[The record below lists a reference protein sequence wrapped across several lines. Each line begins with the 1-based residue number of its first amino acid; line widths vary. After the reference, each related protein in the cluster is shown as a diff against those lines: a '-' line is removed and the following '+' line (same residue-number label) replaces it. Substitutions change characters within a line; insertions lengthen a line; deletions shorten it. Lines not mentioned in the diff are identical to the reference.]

1 MGFDAEKMNPPGAK
15 IKVFGI
21 GGGGGNAVNTMIR
34 ANLEGVEFITAN
46 TDVQA
51 LRFSLAQQN
60 IQIGKELTKGLGA
73 GADPDVGRDAAL
85 EDRRDIEGVLKDA
98 DMVFITAGMG
108 GGTGTG
114 GAAVIAQIARELGAL
129 TVAVVTKPFHFE
141 GKRRRKH
148 AELGIARLRE
158 SVDTLI
164 TIPNQRLLQ
173 IATPDLSMIDAFKM
187 ADNVL
192 VNAVRGISDIIN
204 IPGTVNVDFADVKTV
219 MSNMGHSLMGIG
231 HASGPNRA
239 AEAARMAIS
248 SPLLEDIDIQGATGI
263 LINITAGS
271 SITLMEV
278 NEACSIIQD
287 SAHEDA
293 NIIFGAVI
301 DENLGETIRVT
312 VIATGFPVDSSAED
326 TSSPAIIRPVQ
337 TKIFSPD
344 YATGGFSPVT
354 SARQAVETQRAEPKP
369 EVVPTQQAISEA
381 QELAKWTIQQ
391 IDSHVPRSSETSV
404 NHPSI
409 PEFED
414 VAPLTQQ
421 DSGSFTVID
430 DFKLDPE
437 EAAEEDRDVVSDTY
451 VWEDLEEPSD
461 EPLAAAAPEQ
471 PVAPVVSEPAT
482 QKTSNPVALEV
493 AGDEVAGTQAA
504 GFNGDTASWIFD
516 SSFDGEPVRQGATQE
531 DAPIESF
538 FEGAGGLDITSEID
552 RKIDEALALAQKLR
566 SAGATARPHQT
577 QGQNATASDS
587 SSKPA
592 DEDIDMPAFLRSGN
606 SDIALD

>member
-1 MGFDAEKMNPPGAK
+1 MNFDAEKMNPPGAK

-51 LRFSLAQQN
+51 LRFSLAQEN

-85 EDRRDIEGVLKDA
+85 EDRRDIERVLGDA

-173 IATPDLSMIDAFKM
+173 IATPDLSMINAFKM

-231 HASGPNRA
+231 HATGPNRA

-301 DENLGETIRVT
+301 DESLNEAIRVT
-312 VIATGFPVDSSAED
+312 VIATGFPVDSQDLDNSAPVVVR
-326 TSSPAIIRPVQ
+326 PAPA
-337 TKIFSPD
+337 KIFSPD
-344 YATGGFSPVT
+344 YATGGLTTTTSFQTVAAKPILAETPQVT
-354 SARQAVETQRAEPKP
+354 ESAVVLET
-369 EVVPTQQAISEA
+369 ISQA
-381 QELAKWTIQQ
+381 QELTKWTIDQVEPQ
-391 IDSHVPRSSETSV
+391 VANDLATDYSYREEIVSDIDSSKE
-404 NHPSI
+404 I
-409 PEFED
+409 
-414 VAPLTQQ
+414 
-421 DSGSFTVID
+421 
-430 DFKLDPE
+430 LD
-437 EAAEEDRDVVSDTY
+437 AY
-451 VWEDLEEPSD
+451 VWEDEETEVPVVPI
-461 EPLAAAAPEQ
+461 EAAPI
-471 PVAPVVSEPAT
+471 AM
-482 QKTSNPVALEV
+482 EV
-493 AGDEVAGTQAA
+493 EAA
-504 GFNGDTASWIFD
+504 VPEAQTLASVDTASRIFD
-516 SSFDGEPVRQGATQE
+516 SSFEGEPMARTAQ
-531 DAPIESF
+531 DNAPIESF
-538 FEGAGGLDITSEID
+538 FEANGGLDITHEID

-566 SAGATARPHQT
+566 SAGAT
-577 QGQNATASDS
+577 
-587 SSKPA
+587 SKPQA
-592 DEDIDMPAFLRSGN
+592 APLAAMNQVRELGVDELDMPSFLRNGN

>member
-1 MGFDAEKMNPPGAK
+1 MAFDAENMNPPGAK

-34 ANLEGVEFITAN
+34 ANLEGVEFIAAN
-46 TDVQA
+46 TDIQA
-51 LRFSLAQQN
+51 LRFSLAVQN

-85 EDRRDIEGVLKDA
+85 EDRRDIENVLRDA

-141 GKRRRKH
+141 GRRRRKH

-231 HASGPNRA
+231 HAAGPKRA

-301 DENLGETIRVT
+301 DENLGDAIRVT
-312 VIATGFPVDSSAED
+312 VIATGFPVESQAADASHP
-326 TSSPAIIRPVQ
+326 TIIRPVAA
-337 TKIFSPD
+337 KIFSTD
-344 YATGGFSPVT
+344 YATGPRTVATPPNIPAHVTVNLEPNLAPTLHFAPEPVL
-354 SARQAVETQRAEPKP
+354 
-369 EVVPTQQAISEA
+369 QAISEA
-381 QELAKWTIQQ
+381 HELAKWTIQHGETGFITQ
-391 IDSHVPRSSETSV
+391 QVNPLADYNEADDLRDFSEICDDSAVVDESEISKGFEASETSKV
-404 NHPSI
+404 S
-409 PEFED
+409 E
-414 VAPLTQQ
+414 VAET
-421 DSGSFTVID
+421 SG
-430 DFKLDPE
+430 
-437 EAAEEDRDVVSDTY
+437 AY
-451 VWEDLEEPSD
+451 VWEEDFNEP
-461 EPLAAAAPEQ
+461 AAHVAAPIAAPYEV
-471 PVAPVVSEPAT
+471 PTPVV
-482 QKTSNPVALEV
+482 
-493 AGDEVAGTQAA
+493 AA
-504 GFNGDTASWIFD
+504 PSAAQQLQTNIASRIFD
-516 SSFDGEPVRQGATQE
+516 SSFDSDPVKPADQE
-531 DAPIESF
+531 EAPMESF
-538 FEGAGGLDITSEID
+538 FEACGGLNITNEID
-552 RKIDEALALAQKLR
+552 RKIDEALALAQRLR
-566 SAGATARPHQT
+566 NAGASA
-577 QGQNATASDS
+577 
-587 SSKPA
+587 KPLPQPVAQAKDLA
-592 DEDIDMPAFLRSGN
+592 DDDLGMPAFLRNGN

>member
-1 MGFDAEKMNPPGAK
+1 MGFDAENNNPPGAR

-51 LRFSLAQQN
+51 LRFSLAQNN

-73 GADPDVGRDAAL
+73 GADPDVGRDAAI
-85 EDRRDIEGVLKDA
+85 EDRQEIEGVIKDA

-129 TVAVVTKPFHFE
+129 TVAVVTKPFNFE
-141 GKRRRKH
+141 GRRRRKH

-158 SVDTLI
+158 CVDTLI
-164 TIPNQRLLQ
+164 TIPNQRLLE

-231 HASGPNRA
+231 HAAGTNRA

-301 DENLGETIRVT
+301 DENLGEAIRVT
-312 VIATGFPVDSSAED
+312 VIATGFPVDSD
-326 TSSPAIIRPVQ
+326 TLDKAAGPTIVKPFEKSIY
-337 TKIFSPD
+337 SPD
-344 YATGGFSPVT
+344 YATGNGIASIPKIVTPDLRVASQSSPAPLEPT
-354 SARQAVETQRAEPKP
+354 VETNMSPL
-369 EVVPTQQAISEA
+369 SNEA
-381 QELAKWTIQQ
+381 QELAKWTIGQMEESVDPASQ
-391 IDSHVPRSSETSV
+391 DDLQNHVTGDTSETEPRNLEITAVELSDDLDDSFVASV
-404 NHPSI
+404 AGENNDAW
-409 PEFED
+409 PEFES
-414 VAPLTQQ
+414 VASPYEAA
-421 DSGSFTVID
+421 DKANSSV
-430 DFKLDPE
+430 LDPVE
-437 EAAEEDRDVVSDTY
+437 PEVVPPQNVDIGVPSVSPGTSDCGNTAAR
-451 VWEDLEEPSD
+451 
-461 EPLAAAAPEQ
+461 
-471 PVAPVVSEPAT
+471 
-482 QKTSNPVALEV
+482 
-493 AGDEVAGTQAA
+493 
-504 GFNGDTASWIFD
+504 IFD
-516 SSFDGEPVRQGATQE
+516 ENFDGIDIQDAGPTG

-538 FEGAGGLDITSEID
+538 FNESGNLDITNEID
-552 RKIDEALALAQKLR
+552 RKIDEALALAQRLR
-566 SAGATARPHQT
+566 SAGATAKAT
-577 QGQNATASDS
+577 QSGATGTD
-587 SSKPA
+587 
-592 DEDIDMPAFLRSGN
+592 DGILEDAELPAFMRSGN
-606 SDIALD
+606 SDISLD

>member
-1 MGFDAEKMNPPGAK
+1 MSFDAEKMNPPGAK

-46 TDVQA
+46 TDIQA

-231 HASGPNRA
+231 HAAGPNRA

-301 DENLGETIRVT
+301 DEGLSEAIRVT
-312 VIATGFPVDSSAED
+312 VIATGFPVDSRELDNSG
-326 TSSPAIIRPVQ
+326 PAIVRPAPAR
-337 TKIFSPD
+337 IFSPD
-344 YATGGFSPVT
+344 YATGGLNSSIISSPPPVAATHHVT
-354 SARQAVETQRAEPKP
+354 PPVIET
-369 EVVPTQQAISEA
+369 IGEA
-381 QELAKWTIQQ
+381 HELAKWTIQQ
-391 IDSHVPRSSETSV
+391 VESETGPVHPVTNDSAESFADYSCHEDSV
-404 NHPSI
+404 AN
-409 PEFED
+409 
-414 VAPLTQQ
+414 
-421 DSGSFTVID
+421 DS
-430 DFKLDPE
+430 E
-437 EAAEEDRDVVSDTY
+437 ESEEISDTY
-451 VWEDLEEPSD
+451 VWEELPTESPAPVEVAPV
-461 EPLAAAAPEQ
+461 AAAPE
-471 PVAPVVSEPAT
+471 VHVDSRA
-482 QKTSNPVALEV
+482 
-493 AGDEVAGTQAA
+493 DI
-504 GFNGDTASWIFD
+504 ASRIFD
-516 SSFDGEPVRQGATQE
+516 SSFDSSFEGEPVGARAVQ
-531 DAPIESF
+531 DNAPIESF
-538 FEGAGGLDITSEID
+538 FEANGGLDITNEID

-566 SAGATARPHQT
+566 SAGATAKAPMQAAPPVSPVHE
-577 QGQNATASDS
+577 S
-587 SSKPA
+587 SL
-592 DEDIDMPAFLRSGN
+592 DELDDMPSFLRNSN

>member
-1 MGFDAEKMNPPGAK
+1 MAFDAENMNPPGAK

-34 ANLEGVEFITAN
+34 ANLEGVEFIAAN
-46 TDVQA
+46 TDIQA
-51 LRFSLAQQN
+51 LRFSLAVQN
-60 IQIGKELTKGLGA
+60 IQIGKDLTKGLGA

-85 EDRRDIEGVLKDA
+85 EDRRDIENVLRDA

-141 GKRRRKH
+141 GRRRRKH

-231 HASGPNRA
+231 HAAGPKRA

-301 DENLGETIRVT
+301 DENLGDAIRVT
-312 VIATGFPVDSSAED
+312 VIATGFPVESQLADASHP
-326 TSSPAIIRPVQ
+326 TIVRPVAA
-337 TKIFSPD
+337 KIFSTD
-344 YATGGFSPVT
+344 YATGPRTVATLPNIAAQVPVT
-354 SARQAVETQRAEPKP
+354 LEPNLAPALHFAP
-369 EVVPTQQAISEA
+369 EPVLQAISEA
-381 QELAKWTIQQ
+381 HELAKWTIQ
-391 IDSHVPRSSETSV
+391 HGETSFITQPV
-404 NHPSI
+404 NPLADYSEADDLRDLHDFSAI
-409 PEFED
+409 CDDSAVADELEISKGFEASEVLEVAETSGAYVWEED
-414 VAPLTQQ
+414 FNGHVAPL
-421 DSGSFTVID
+421 
-430 DFKLDPE
+430 
-437 EAAEEDRDVVSDTY
+437 AA
-451 VWEDLEEPSD
+451 
-461 EPLAAAAPEQ
+461 PLAAPTAAPLAA
-471 PVAPVVSEPAT
+471 PYDVPTPGVAAQS
-482 QKTSNPVALEV
+482 
-493 AGDEVAGTQAA
+493 AA
-504 GFNGDTASWIFD
+504 QQLQTNIASRIFD
-516 SSFDGEPVRQGATQE
+516 SSFDSDPVKPAAQE
-531 DAPIESF
+531 EAPMESF
-538 FEGAGGLDITSEID
+538 FEACGGLNITNEID
-552 RKIDEALALAQKLR
+552 RKIDEALALAQRLR
-566 SAGATARPHQT
+566 NAGASA
-577 QGQNATASDS
+577 
-587 SSKPA
+587 KPQPQPVA
-592 DEDIDMPAFLRSGN
+592 QAKDLGDDDLDMPAFLRNGN

>member
-1 MGFDAEKMNPPGAK
+1 MSFDAEKTNPPGAK

-46 TDVQA
+46 TDIQA

-231 HASGPNRA
+231 HAAGPNRA

-301 DENLGETIRVT
+301 DEGLSEAIRVT
-312 VIATGFPVDSSAED
+312 VIATGFPVDSRELDNSG
-326 TSSPAIIRPVQ
+326 PAIVRPAPAR
-337 TKIFSPD
+337 IFSPD
-344 YATGGFSPVT
+344 YATGGLNSSSISSPATTVAAT
-354 SARQAVETQRAEPKP
+354 HHVIPPVIET
-369 EVVPTQQAISEA
+369 ISEA
-381 QELAKWTIQQ
+381 HELARWTIQQ
-391 IDSHVPRSSETSV
+391 VESETGPASNASNDSAESFADYSCHEESV
-404 NHPSI
+404 AN
-409 PEFED
+409 
-414 VAPLTQQ
+414 
-421 DSGSFTVID
+421 DS
-430 DFKLDPE
+430 E
-437 EAAEEDRDVVSDTY
+437 ESEEISDTY
-451 VWEDLEEPSD
+451 VWEEMPTESPAPI
-461 EPLAAAAPEQ
+461 EVAPVAAAPE
-471 PVAPVVSEPAT
+471 VHVDRRA
-482 QKTSNPVALEV
+482 
-493 AGDEVAGTQAA
+493 DI
-504 GFNGDTASWIFD
+504 ASRIFD
-516 SSFDGEPVRQGATQE
+516 SSFDSSFEGEPVARAVQ
-531 DAPIESF
+531 DNAPIESF
-538 FEGAGGLDITSEID
+538 FEANGGLDITNEID

-566 SAGATARPHQT
+566 SAGATAKAPIQAPPVSPA
-577 QGQNATASDS
+577 NES
-587 SSKPA
+587 SL
-592 DEDIDMPAFLRSGN
+592 DELDDMPSFLRNSN

>member
-1 MGFDAEKMNPPGAK
+1 MGFDAENTNSPGAR

-51 LRFSLAQQN
+51 LRFSLAENN

-73 GADPDVGRDAAL
+73 GADPDVGRDAAI
-85 EDRRDIEGVLKDA
+85 EDRQEIERVIKDA

-129 TVAVVTKPFHFE
+129 TVAVVTKPFNFE
-141 GKRRRKH
+141 GRRRRKH

-231 HASGPNRA
+231 HATGPNRA

-301 DENLGETIRVT
+301 DENLGEAIRVT
-312 VIATGFPVDSSAED
+312 VIATGFPVDSDGLDKTGPTIVKPFEAS
-326 TSSPAIIRPVQ
+326 IY
-337 TKIFSPD
+337 SPD
-344 YATGGFSPVT
+344 YATGKTIMAPT
-354 SARQAVETQRAEPKP
+354 PAVETPLEPITPIAELI
-369 EVVPTQQAISEA
+369 VPVTASASDASQPMPVINEA
-381 QELAKWTIQQ
+381 QELAKWTIDQMDQ
-391 IDSHVPRSSETSV
+391 PDHTDHDPLNTQPAIDTSNFDADPGVDIADDMANFEQLSEIETTACAVESTSTLEASEQCSL
-404 NHPSI
+404 NQNQSQDLQDSDNTAARI
-409 PEFED
+409 FED
-414 VAPLTQQ
+414 
-421 DSGSFTVID
+421 
-430 DFKLDPE
+430 
-437 EAAEEDRDVVSDTY
+437 
-451 VWEDLEEPSD
+451 
-461 EPLAAAAPEQ
+461 
-471 PVAPVVSEPAT
+471 
-482 QKTSNPVALEV
+482 
-493 AGDEVAGTQAA
+493 
-504 GFNGDTASWIFD
+504 
-516 SSFDGEPVRQGATQE
+516 SFDGIETEEPKASD

-538 FEGAGGLDITSEID
+538 FTDVSGLNITNEID

-566 SAGATARPHQT
+566 SAGATAKAT
-577 QGQNATASDS
+577 QSGAAPS
-587 SSKPA
+587 
-592 DEDIDMPAFLRSGN
+592 EDANFDDVELPAFMRNGN
-606 SDIALD
+606 TDISLD

>member
-51 LRFSLAQQN
+51 LRFSLAQNN

-85 EDRRDIEGVLKDA
+85 EDRRDIEGVLTDA

-231 HASGPNRA
+231 HAAGPNRA

-312 VIATGFPVDSSAED
+312 VIATGFPVDSSTEE
-326 TSSPAIIRPVQ
+326 TSSPSIVRPVQ

-344 YATGGFSPVT
+344 YATGGFAQPAAALRQSP
-354 SARQAVETQRAEPKP
+354 ETPKVDPVP
-369 EVVPTQQAISEA
+369 ETTATQQAVSEA

-391 IDSHVPRSSETSV
+391 IEPEPPRTTESV
-404 NHPSI
+404 
-409 PEFED
+409 
-414 VAPLTQQ
+414 
-421 DSGSFTVID
+421 
-430 DFKLDPE
+430 DFKFDPE
-437 EAAEEDRDVVSDTY
+437 EHKEEVRDLVSDTC
-451 VWEDLEEPSD
+451 VWNELEEVAED
-461 EPLAAAAPEQ
+461 PLAAATEQ
-471 PVAPVVSEPAT
+471 PENIVTPDLATEPGNTLVTAEIEIDSIEAT
-482 QKTSNPVALEV
+482 QSA
-493 AGDEVAGTQAA
+493 D
-504 GFNGDTASWIFD
+504 FNGDTASWIFD
-516 SSFDGEPVRQGATQE
+516 SSFDGEPVRQGASQE

-538 FEGAGGLDITSEID
+538 FEGAGGLNITSEID

-566 SAGATARPHQT
+566 TAGATARPQ
-577 QGQNATASDS
+577 QSENQPSPSNDS
-587 SSKPA
+587 SSKTA
-592 DEDIDMPAFLRSGN
+592 EDDLDMPAFLRSGN

>member
-51 LRFSLAQQN
+51 LRFSLAQNN

-85 EDRRDIEGVLKDA
+85 EDRRDIESVLKDA

-114 GAAVIAQIARELGAL
+114 GAAIIAQIARELGAL
-129 TVAVVTKPFHFE
+129 TVSVVTKPFHFE

-148 AELGIARLRE
+148 SELGIARLRE

-231 HASGPNRA
+231 HASGSNRA

-312 VIATGFPVDSSAED
+312 VIATGFPVDSSIEEA
-326 TSSPAIIRPVQ
+326 SSPSVVRPVQ

-344 YATGGFSPVT
+344 YATGGFSPT
-354 SARQAVETQRAEPKP
+354 AATMRQAPETQKVDPVP
-369 EVVPTQQAISEA
+369 ETSRTQQAISEA

-391 IDSHVPRSSETSV
+391 IESVSPRATES
-404 NHPSI
+404 
-409 PEFED
+409 
-414 VAPLTQQ
+414 
-421 DSGSFTVID
+421 D
-430 DFKLDPE
+430 DFKFDPE
-437 EAAEEDRDVVSDTY
+437 EHVEEDRDLESDIS
-451 VWEDLEEPSD
+451 VWDELEDPAE
-461 EPLAAAAPEQ
+461 EPLAAATGQRENIVAPELVKELVTGLVTEQ
-471 PVAPVVSEPAT
+471 ANTLVTAEIE
-482 QKTSNPVALEV
+482 NDNIEV
-493 AGDEVAGTQAA
+493 TPSADLSS
-504 GFNGDTASWIFD
+504 DTASWIFD

-538 FEGAGGLDITSEID
+538 FEGASSLNITSEID

-566 SAGATARPHQT
+566 TAGATARPNQS
-577 QGQNATASDS
+577 QNQPSPSNES
-587 SSKPA
+587 SGKTGE
-592 DEDIDMPAFLRSGN
+592 EDLDMPAFLRSGN

>member
-1 MGFDAEKMNPPGAK
+1 MNFDAEKMNPPGAK

-51 LRFSLAQQN
+51 LRFSLAQEN

-85 EDRRDIEGVLKDA
+85 EDRRDIERVLGDA

-173 IATPDLSMIDAFKM
+173 IATPDLSMINAFKM

-192 VNAVRGISDIIN
+192 VNAVSGISDIIN

-231 HASGPNRA
+231 HATGPNRA

-301 DENLGETIRVT
+301 DESLNEAIRVT
-312 VIATGFPVDSSAED
+312 VIATGFPVDSQDLDNSAPVVVR
-326 TSSPAIIRPVQ
+326 PAPA
-337 TKIFSPD
+337 KIFSPD
-344 YATGGFSPVT
+344 YATGGLTTTSFQTVAVKPIIPETPQVT
-354 SARQAVETQRAEPKP
+354 ESAAVLET
-369 EVVPTQQAISEA
+369 ISQA
-381 QELAKWTIQQ
+381 QELTKWTIDQVEPHVANDLATDYSYREEIVSD
-391 IDSHVPRSSETSV
+391 IDSPKE
-404 NHPSI
+404 I
-409 PEFED
+409 
-414 VAPLTQQ
+414 
-421 DSGSFTVID
+421 
-430 DFKLDPE
+430 LD
-437 EAAEEDRDVVSDTY
+437 AY
-451 VWEDLEEPSD
+451 VWEDEETEVPVVPI
-461 EPLAAAAPEQ
+461 EAAPI
-471 PVAPVVSEPAT
+471 AM
-482 QKTSNPVALEV
+482 EV
-493 AGDEVAGTQAA
+493 EAAVPEAQTLAGI
-504 GFNGDTASWIFD
+504 DTASRIFD
-516 SSFDGEPVRQGATQE
+516 SSFEGEPMARAAQ
-531 DAPIESF
+531 DNAPIESF
-538 FEGAGGLDITSEID
+538 FEANGGLDITHEID

-566 SAGATARPHQT
+566 SAGAT
-577 QGQNATASDS
+577 
-587 SSKPA
+587 SKPQA
-592 DEDIDMPAFLRSGN
+592 APFAAMNQVRELGVDELDMPSFLRNGN

>member
-1 MGFDAEKMNPPGAK
+1 MSFDAEKMNPPGAK

-46 TDVQA
+46 TDIQA

-231 HASGPNRA
+231 HAAGPNRA

-301 DENLGETIRVT
+301 DESLNEAIRVT
-312 VIATGFPVDSSAED
+312 VIATGFPVDSRELD
-326 TSSPAIIRPVQ
+326 TSGPAIVRPVPAR
-337 TKIFSPD
+337 IFSPD
-344 YATGGFSPVT
+344 YATGGLSSSSATSAAPAATTNPVT
-354 SARQAVETQRAEPKP
+354 PPVLE
-369 EVVPTQQAISEA
+369 AISEA
-381 QELAKWTIQQ
+381 HELAKWTIQQ
-391 IDSHVPRSSETSV
+391 VEIET
-404 NHPSI
+404 NPTHA
-409 PEFED
+409 
-414 VAPLTQQ
+414 APTE
-421 DSGSFTVID
+421 STESFTD
-430 DFKLDPE
+430 YSCNE
-437 EAAEEDRDVVSDTY
+437 ETVGEDSENSEEISDTY
-451 VWEDLEEPSD
+451 VWEEVATETHSPI
-461 EPLAAAAPEQ
+461 EVAPPAPAPE
-471 PVAPVVSEPAT
+471 VHVESGA
-482 QKTSNPVALEV
+482 
-493 AGDEVAGTQAA
+493 DI
-504 GFNGDTASWIFD
+504 ASRIFD
-516 SSFDGEPVRQGATQE
+516 SSFDNSFEGEPVARAVQ
-531 DAPIESF
+531 DNAPIESF
-538 FEGAGGLDITSEID
+538 FEANGGLDITNEID

-566 SAGATARPHQT
+566 SAGATAKAPIPAAPVNPVH
-577 QGQNATASDS
+577 DS
-587 SSKPA
+587 GL
-592 DEDIDMPAFLRSGN
+592 DELEDMPSFLRNSN

>member
-1 MGFDAEKMNPPGAK
+1 MNFDAEKMNPPGAK

-51 LRFSLAQQN
+51 LRFSLAQEN

-85 EDRRDIEGVLKDA
+85 EDRRDIERVLGDA

-173 IATPDLSMIDAFKM
+173 IATPDLSMINAFKM

-231 HASGPNRA
+231 HATGPNRA

-301 DENLGETIRVT
+301 DESLNEAIRVT
-312 VIATGFPVDSSAED
+312 VIATGFPVDSQDLDNSAPVVVR
-326 TSSPAIIRPVQ
+326 PAPA
-337 TKIFSPD
+337 KIFSPD
-344 YATGGFSPVT
+344 YATGGLTTTTSFQTVAAKPILAETPQVT
-354 SARQAVETQRAEPKP
+354 ESAVVLET
-369 EVVPTQQAISEA
+369 ISQA
-381 QELAKWTIQQ
+381 QELTKWTIDQVEPHVANDLATDYSYREEIVSD
-391 IDSHVPRSSETSV
+391 IDSSKE
-404 NHPSI
+404 I
-409 PEFED
+409 
-414 VAPLTQQ
+414 
-421 DSGSFTVID
+421 
-430 DFKLDPE
+430 LD
-437 EAAEEDRDVVSDTY
+437 AY
-451 VWEDLEEPSD
+451 VWEDEETEVPVAPI
-461 EPLAAAAPEQ
+461 EAAPIAMEVEAAAPEAQ
-471 PVAPVVSEPAT
+471 TLASV
-482 QKTSNPVALEV
+482 
-493 AGDEVAGTQAA
+493 
-504 GFNGDTASWIFD
+504 DTASRIFD
-516 SSFDGEPVRQGATQE
+516 SSFEGEPMARTAQ
-531 DAPIESF
+531 DNAPIESF
-538 FEGAGGLDITSEID
+538 FEANGGLDITHEID

-566 SAGATARPHQT
+566 SAGAT
-577 QGQNATASDS
+577 
-587 SSKPA
+587 SKPQA
-592 DEDIDMPAFLRSGN
+592 APLAAMNQVRELGVDELDMPSFLRNGN

>member
-1 MGFDAEKMNPPGAK
+1 
-15 IKVFGI
+15 VFGI

-46 TDVQA
+46 TDIQA

-231 HASGPNRA
+231 HAAGPNRA

-301 DENLGETIRVT
+301 DESLNEAIRVT
-312 VIATGFPVDSSAED
+312 VIATGFPVDSRELDNSG
-326 TSSPAIIRPVQ
+326 PAIVRPVPAR
-337 TKIFSPD
+337 IFSPD
-344 YATGGFSPVT
+344 YATGGLNTGSSSVNASNHSHSAAPAAATNPVT
-354 SARQAVETQRAEPKP
+354 PPVLE
-369 EVVPTQQAISEA
+369 AISEA
-381 QELAKWTIQQ
+381 HELAKWTIQQ
-391 IDSHVPRSSETSV
+391 VEIETNPTHAAPTESTESFADYSCNEESVADDSEESEE
-404 NHPSI
+404 I
-409 PEFED
+409 
-414 VAPLTQQ
+414 A
-421 DSGSFTVID
+421 
-430 DFKLDPE
+430 
-437 EAAEEDRDVVSDTY
+437 DTY
-451 VWEDLEEPSD
+451 VWEEM
-461 EPLAAAAPEQ
+461 
-471 PVAPVVSEPAT
+471 T
-482 QKTSNPVALEV
+482 T
-493 AGDEVAGTQAA
+493 
-504 GFNGDTASWIFD
+504 
-516 SSFDGEPVRQGATQE
+516 
-531 DAPIESF
+531 
-538 FEGAGGLDITSEID
+538 
-552 RKIDEALALAQKLR
+552 
-566 SAGATARPHQT
+566 
-577 QGQNATASDS
+577 
-587 SSKPA
+587 
-592 DEDIDMPAFLRSGN
+592 
-606 SDIALD
+606 

>member
-1 MGFDAEKMNPPGAK
+1 MSFDAEKMNPPGAK

-46 TDVQA
+46 TDIQA

-231 HASGPNRA
+231 HAAGPNRA

-301 DENLGETIRVT
+301 DEGLSEAIRVT
-312 VIATGFPVDSSAED
+312 VIATGFPVDSRELDNSG
-326 TSSPAIIRPVQ
+326 PAIVRPAPAR
-337 TKIFSPD
+337 IFSPD
-344 YATGGFSPVT
+344 YATGGLNSSIISSPPPVAATHHVT
-354 SARQAVETQRAEPKP
+354 PPVIET
-369 EVVPTQQAISEA
+369 IGEA
-381 QELAKWTIQQ
+381 HELAKWTIQQ
-391 IDSHVPRSSETSV
+391 VESETGPV
-404 NHPSI
+404 HPVTNDSAESFADYSCHEDSI
-409 PEFED
+409 
-414 VAPLTQQ
+414 AN
-421 DSGSFTVID
+421 DS
-430 DFKLDPE
+430 E
-437 EAAEEDRDVVSDTY
+437 ESEEISDTY
-451 VWEDLEEPSD
+451 VWEEMPTESPAPV
-461 EPLAAAAPEQ
+461 EVAPVAAAPE
-471 PVAPVVSEPAT
+471 VHVDSRA
-482 QKTSNPVALEV
+482 
-493 AGDEVAGTQAA
+493 DI
-504 GFNGDTASWIFD
+504 ASRIFD
-516 SSFDGEPVRQGATQE
+516 SSFDSSFEGEPVVARAVQ
-531 DAPIESF
+531 DNAPIESF
-538 FEGAGGLDITSEID
+538 FEANGGLDITNEID

-566 SAGATARPHQT
+566 SAGATAKAPMQAAPPVSPVHE
-577 QGQNATASDS
+577 S
-587 SSKPA
+587 SL
-592 DEDIDMPAFLRSGN
+592 DELDDMPSFLRNSN

>member
-85 EDRRDIEGVLKDA
+85 EDRRDIETVLKDA

-301 DENLGETIRVT
+301 DENLGEAIRVT
-312 VIATGFPVDSSAED
+312 VIATGFPVDSSTEE
-326 TSSPAIIRPVQ
+326 TSAPSIVRPVH

-344 YATGGFSPVT
+344 YATGGFSGAPVSRPVPENHAT
-354 SARQAVETQRAEPKP
+354 PAAPAPMEMPSFDNSTAV
-369 EVVPTQQAISEA
+369 TQQAISEA
-381 QELAKWTIQQ
+381 QELAKWTINHLESEAPGH
-391 IDSHVPRSSETSV
+391 IEPAVTESSL
-404 NHPSI
+404 
-409 PEFED
+409 PEFEEITSI
-414 VAPLTQQ
+414 TQTESTTQ
-421 DSGSFTVID
+421 DACVW
-430 DFKLDPE
+430 E
-437 EAAEEDRDVVSDTY
+437 EEDFG
-451 VWEDLEEPSD
+451 DLEE
-461 EPLAAAAPEQ
+461 EP
-471 PVAPVVSEPAT
+471 VTSFSAPVEPAT
-482 QKTSNPVALEV
+482 VNAVVTPPVAAPVTAPVE
-493 AGDEVAGTQAA
+493 AA
-504 GFNGDTASWIFD
+504 TVEEANTESPDYAGDTASWIFD
-516 SSFDGEPVRQGATQE
+516 SSFDGEPLRQGASQE

-538 FEGAGGLDITSEID
+538 FEATGGLDITNEID

-566 SAGATARPHQT
+566 SAGATSRPQQVH
-577 QGQNATASDS
+577 NPVP
-587 SSKPA
+587 PA
-592 DEDIDMPAFLRSGN
+592 AEPKIAGAEEDLDMPSFLRNGN
-606 SDIALD
+606 SDITLD

>member
-51 LRFSLAQQN
+51 LRFSLAQN
-60 IQIGKELTKGLGA
+60 SIQIGKELTKGLGA

-85 EDRRDIEGVLKDA
+85 EDRRDIESVLKDA

-231 HASGPNRA
+231 HASGSNRA

-301 DENLGETIRVT
+301 DENLGEAIRVT
-312 VIATGFPVDSSAED
+312 VIATGFPVESSSEEA
-326 TSSPAIIRPVQ
+326 TSPTIVRPVP

-344 YATGGFSPVT
+344 YATGGFPQAQPV
-354 SARQAVETQRAEPKP
+354 RQAPVATVSFEPVPIEVAAAPVP
-369 EVVPTQQAISEA
+369 ESTVSQQAISEA
-381 QELAKWTIQQ
+381 QELAQWTIQQ
-391 IDSHVPRSSETSV
+391 TEPVLDSTENAAVDSFED
-404 NHPSI
+404 
-409 PEFED
+409 EFEAD
-414 VAPLTQQ
+414 TSDQYAW
-421 DSGSFTVID
+421 GD
-430 DFKLDPE
+430 DQLDPATKATATIVVE
-437 EAAEEDRDVVSDTY
+437 EVA
-451 VWEDLEEPSD
+451 
-461 EPLAAAAPEQ
+461 Q
-471 PVAPVVSEPAT
+471 PVVVAMVEEKITAPVESAPGE
-482 QKTSNPVALEV
+482 KPVDH
-493 AGDEVAGTQAA
+493 GQ
-504 GFNGDTASWIFD
+504 DTASWIFD
-516 SSFDGEPVRQGATQE
+516 SSFDGEPVKQGADD

-538 FEGAGGLDITSEID
+538 FEPTGGLDITNEID

-566 SAGATARPHQT
+566 SAGATARPHT
-577 QGQNATASDS
+577 QQASQANDQKS
-587 SSKPA
+587 NF
-592 DEDIDMPAFLRSGN
+592 DGGDDMEIPAFLRSGN
-606 SDIALD
+606 TDIALD

>member
-1 MGFDAEKMNPPGAK
+1 MSFDAERMNPPGAK

-46 TDVQA
+46 TDIQA

-231 HASGPNRA
+231 HAAGPNRA

-301 DENLGETIRVT
+301 DESLSEAIRVT
-312 VIATGFPVDSSAED
+312 VIATGFPVDSHELDNSA
-326 TSSPAIIRPVQ
+326 PVIVRPVPAR
-337 TKIFSPD
+337 IFSPD
-344 YATGGFSPVT
+344 YATGGLTTSSSHGISSSAAAVTASHVTTPVI
-354 SARQAVETQRAEPKP
+354 ET
-369 EVVPTQQAISEA
+369 ISEA
-381 QELAKWTIQQ
+381 HELAKWTIQQ
-391 IDSHVPRSSETSV
+391 VETETS
-404 NHPSI
+404 PSHTAPI
-409 PEFED
+409 ENTDSFADYSCTEESVADDSEVSED
-414 VAPLTQQ
+414 EL
-421 DSGSFTVID
+421 
-430 DFKLDPE
+430 
-437 EAAEEDRDVVSDTY
+437 SDTY
-451 VWEDLEEPSD
+451 VWEDVTTETVSPIEVAP
-461 EPLAAAAPEQ
+461 AAPAE
-471 PVAPVVSEPAT
+471 VVSAE
-482 QKTSNPVALEV
+482 
-493 AGDEVAGTQAA
+493 AGADI
-504 GFNGDTASWIFD
+504 ASRIFD
-516 SSFDGEPVRQGATQE
+516 SSFDNSFEGEPVGRSVQ
-531 DAPIESF
+531 DNAPIESF
-538 FEGAGGLDITSEID
+538 FEANGGLDITNEID

-566 SAGATARPHQT
+566 SAGATAKAPIH
-577 QGQNATASDS
+577 GASTAPAHDS
-587 SSKPA
+587 GL
-592 DEDIDMPAFLRSGN
+592 DELDEMPSFLRNSN